1 MKKKQMQ
8 LARLLLFLSLVLIV
22 LHATCRAVPAR
33 HIRIAAGPEGG
44 SFYAIALQYKKILER
59 KYYQVEIIPFQ
70 NTDEISVKVADDK
83 AHVDIGF
90 VVNDLHGK
98 NTDSLI
104 SLGEIQLQPIF
115 IFVKRSE
122 EAAGRI
128 QSFADLRG
136 LRLVL
141 PPEKSVTSQTLLSIF
156 ALYGV
161 DRGNTSLSFLP
172 LGSGIPQLLQE
183 KFDAG
188 LFILGADSELMAGLA
203 KNPNLALAELKQQ
216 TAIVKKFP
224 FLQEVTL
231 PNGIFDLEGKIPA
244 RDMKLLAANIS
255 VIAKK
260 DLPAATTYALLE
272 AMRQVHRSSGYVNDE
287 NEFPKYSST
296 AIPASEFVNEFYRKG
311 TPWIYSVFPTA
322 AASILDAY
330 LAPLLGIWCLL
341 SIYRF
346 FIQLEKIRSLTL
358 SFLARLLLCWQR
370 WDIRKGRPLSPLART
385 LAQKIES
392 AIEREEQGLPEL
404 LAELK
409 HIRQP

>member
-1 MKKKQMQ
+1 MQKNKMQ

-22 LHATCRAVPAR
+22 LYATFKAVPAR
-33 HIRIAAGPEGG
+33 QIRIAAGPEGG
-44 SFYAIALQYKKILER
+44 SFYAIALQYKKILEK

-70 NTDEISVKVADDK
+70 NTDEISAQVADDA

-90 VVNDLHGK
+90 VANDLHGK
-98 NTDSLI
+98 NTGSLI

-115 IFVKRSE
+115 IFVNRKE
-122 EAAGRI
+122 EAAGCI

-156 ALYGV
+156 ALYGI
-161 DRGNTSLSFLP
+161 DRNNTPLSFVP
-172 LGSGIPQLLQE
+172 IGSGIPQLVQE

-188 LFILGADSELMAGLA
+188 LFILGAESELMAELA
-203 KNPNLALAELKQQ
+203 KNQHLALAEMKQQ
-216 TAIVKKFP
+216 AAIVRRFP

-244 RDMKLLAANIS
+244 RDVKLLAASIS

-260 DLPAATTYALLE
+260 DLPPATTYALLE
-272 AMRQVHRSSGYVNDE
+272 AMWEVHRSSSYVNGE

-296 AIPASEFVNEFYRKG
+296 AIHTSEFVNEFYRKG
-311 TPWIYSVFPTA
+311 TPWIFSTFPVA

-330 LAPLLGIWCLL
+330 LAPLLGIWFLL
-341 SIYRF
+341 SIYRV

-358 SFLARLLLCWQR
+358 SFLAHLLLCWLR
-370 WDIRKGRPLSPLART
+370 WGIRKGRPLSPLARF
-385 LAQKIES
+385 LVEKVES
-392 AIEREEQGLPEL
+392 AIEREEQGLPEV

-409 HIRQP
+409 HLKQL